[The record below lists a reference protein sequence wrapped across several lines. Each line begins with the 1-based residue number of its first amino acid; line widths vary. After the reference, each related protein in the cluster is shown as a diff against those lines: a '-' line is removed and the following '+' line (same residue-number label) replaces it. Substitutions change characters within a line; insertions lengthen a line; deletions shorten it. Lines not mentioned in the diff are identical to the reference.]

1 MMFTGLQSG
10 DYSDRLISCK
20 LLASLLG
27 LVHPQTKDELFEY
40 LNLHWRSLRGYVQ
53 MAISLEDD
61 WNEEVSAICRII
73 NKVCVGKEMREASK
87 GRKKSFCSGLDL
99 SGVLQE
105 DSSARKRPTDTF

>member
-1 MMFTGLQSG
+1 MMYTGFQSG